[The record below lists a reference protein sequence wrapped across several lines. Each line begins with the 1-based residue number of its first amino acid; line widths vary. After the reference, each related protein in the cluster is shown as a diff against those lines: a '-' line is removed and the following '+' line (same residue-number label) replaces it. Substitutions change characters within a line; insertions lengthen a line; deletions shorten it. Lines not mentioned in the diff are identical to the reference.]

1 MVGRVDIRKE
11 LPTGI
16 TPIRELLPRIIR
28 ELKALE
34 PNALPIAM
42 SAFPALA
49 ANIDVAISGKEV
61 PIANKKKA
69 TSDSLMP
76 NSIDMPRSEGMRNLA
91 PR

>member
-1 MVGRVDIRKE
+1 MM
-11 LPTGI
+11 

-28 ELKALE
+28 ELNALE

-42 SAFPALA
+42 SAFPSLA
-49 ANIDVAISGKEV
+49 ANMDVAISGKEV

-91 PR
+91 PT